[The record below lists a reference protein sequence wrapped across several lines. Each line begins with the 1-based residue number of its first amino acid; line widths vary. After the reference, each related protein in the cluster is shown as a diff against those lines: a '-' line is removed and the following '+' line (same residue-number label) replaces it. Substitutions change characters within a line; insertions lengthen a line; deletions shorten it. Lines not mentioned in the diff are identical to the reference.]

1 MKPSQLRGRR
11 RELSSAPLSSHVRV
25 LGVDLGSK
33 RIGVA
38 ASDRSGTIATPL
50 TVITRGRSQ
59 KIDHEELA
67 RLVREE
73 EAEAIVVGLPL
84 NMDGS
89 EGSAAQAARQE
100 VERMATVV
108 GVPVHLHDERRTT
121 VEADRVMME
130 RDMNAQARRKV
141 VDKVAA
147 AVILQ
152 SWLDA
157 RASSRSQ

>member
-1 MKPSQLRGRR
+1 M
-11 RELSSAPLSSHVRV
+11 
-25 LGVDLGSK
+25 LGVDLGSR

-38 ASDRSGTIATPL
+38 ASDRSGLIATPL
-50 TVITRGRSQ
+50 TVVTRGATQ
-59 KIDHEELA
+59 KVDHEELA

-84 NMDGS
+84 NMDGT
-89 EGSAAQAARQE
+89 EGAAAESARRE

-108 GVPVHLHDERRTT
+108 GVPVYLHDERRTT
-121 VEADRVMME
+121 VEADRVLME
-130 RDMNAQARRKV
+130 NKMKAQARRRV

-152 SWLDA
+152 SWLDSRRDG
-157 RASSRSQ
+157 RAQ

>member
-1 MKPSQLRGRR
+1 M
-11 RELSSAPLSSHVRV
+11 RV
-25 LGVDLGSK
+25 LGVDLGSR

-38 ASDRSGTIATPL
+38 ASDRSGLIATPL
-50 TVITRGRSQ
+50 TVVRRGASQ
-59 KIDHEELA
+59 KIDHDELA

-84 NMDGS
+84 NMDGT
-89 EGSAAQAARQE
+89 EGAAAESARRE

-108 GVPVHLHDERRTT
+108 GVPVYLHDERRTT
-121 VEADRVMME
+121 VEADRVLME
-130 RDMNAQARRKV
+130 NKMKAQARRRV

-152 SWLDA
+152 SWLD
-157 RASSRSQ
+157 SRRGGGTQ